1 MGHRFAYLFLVTG
14 LAVLKQMMRGLDIT
28 ARTALSRPPLI
39 SRRELLRL
47 ALSAGALAFTG
58 GVAMAASTIRRPI
71 PRTGE
76 SLPVIGLGTWQT
88 FDVGKAQSAREPLKS
103 VLRDFVRLQGKVI
116 DSSPMYGN
124 SENVVGDLAAELGV
138 RQQLFL
144 ATKVWTSGRDA
155 GIRQMEESFQRL
167 RTPVM
172 DLMQVHNLVDWRT
185 QLATLRR
192 WKEQGK
198 IRYVGVTH
206 YTASAY
212 DQLAR
217 VLETEDLDFVQLNYS
232 IAEREAEHR
241 LLPLAANKRIAVLV
255 NRPFAAGGLFSKLRG
270 KPLPPWAQEI
280 DCASWAQFLLKFVIS
295 HPAVTCAI
303 PATSKVEHLT
313 DNMSAGV
320 GSLADAGM
328 RERMARYVAEL

>member
-1 MGHRFAYLFLVTG
+1 MR
-14 LAVLKQMMRGLDIT
+14 VLKAT
-28 ARTALSRPPLI
+28 ARSDPSQPRLV
-39 SRRELLRL
+39 SRRKLLRL
-47 ALSAGALAFTG
+47 ALGAGALAFAG
-58 GVAMAASTIRRPI
+58 GSAMAASLIQRPI

-76 SLPVIGLGTWQT
+76 LLPVIGLGTWQT
-88 FDVGKAQSAREPLKS
+88 FDVGKGQSAREPLKA
-103 VLRDFVRLQGKVI
+103 VLRDFVRLHGKLI

-124 SENVVGDLAAELGV
+124 SESVVGDLAAELGV

-155 GIRQMEESFQRL
+155 GIRQMEESLRRL
-167 RTPVM
+167 RTELV

-185 QLATLRR
+185 HLDTLRS
-192 WKEQGK
+192 WKRQGK
-198 IRYVGVTH
+198 IRYIGVTH

-232 IAEREAEHR
+232 MAERDAERR
-241 LLPLAANKRIAVLV
+241 LLPLAADKRIAVLA

-270 KPLPPWAQEI
+270 KPLPPWAHEI
-280 DCASWAQFLLKFVIS
+280 GCTSWAQFLLKFVIS

-303 PATSKVEHLT
+303 PATSKLQHLT
-313 DNMSAGV
+313 DNMEAGV
-320 GSLADAGM
+320 GTLPDAGM

>member
-1 MGHRFAYLFLVTG
+1 MTG
-14 LAVLKQMMRGLDIT
+14 LDMPP
-28 ARTALSRPPLI
+28 RTGLSRLPLI

-47 ALSAGALAFTG
+47 ALGAGALALTG
-58 GVAMAASTIRRPI
+58 GAAMAASMIQRPI
-71 PRTGE
+71 PHTGE

-88 FDVGKAQSAREPLKS
+88 FDVGKGQSAREPLKA
-103 VLRDFVRLQGKVI
+103 VLRDFVRLHGKVI

-124 SENVVGDLAAELGV
+124 SEGVVGDLAAELGV

-155 GIRQMEESFQRL
+155 GIRQMEESFRRL

-185 QLATLRR
+185 HLKTLRG

-232 IAEREAEHR
+232 IAERDAEHR
-241 LLPLAANKRIAVLV
+241 LLPLAADKRIAVLV
-255 NRPFAAGGLFSKLRG
+255 NRPFAGGGLFSKLRG
-270 KPLPPWAQEI
+270 KSLPLWAQEI
-280 DCASWAQFLLKFVIS
+280 ECASWAQFLLKFVIS
-295 HPAVTCAI
+295 HHAVTCAI
-303 PATSKVEHLT
+303 PATSKVQHLT
-313 DNMSAGV
+313 DNMGAGI
-320 GSLADAGM
+320 GSLPDAAM